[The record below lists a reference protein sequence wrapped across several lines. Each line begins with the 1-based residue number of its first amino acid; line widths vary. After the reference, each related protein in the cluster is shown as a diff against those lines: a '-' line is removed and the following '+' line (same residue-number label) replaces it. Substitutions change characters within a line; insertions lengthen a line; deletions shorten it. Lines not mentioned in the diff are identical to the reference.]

1 MDLWCIYLLLGTIFG
16 SAFIFRSIL
25 IFGAANCG
33 YQLDL
38 GTSLFGGNTWWKQIV
53 LGCFGTFGRYHF
65 QTQPHI
71 TSLVYIPDL
80 KIHWL
85 HLQYTPIISALYPVG
100 LYHNVCWFKSNWPF
114 CHTKALQMT
123 PWYPLAINSTVCWME
138 NDPFIEHCRWNSI
151 YIYIQ
156 EFVIWNNCPSVEF
169 SVEDLPIQNSYVKYS
184 P

>member
-1 MDLWCIYLLLGTIFG
+1 MHVASSSARECATWISWREKPWGNTKMVENLEPTYGKCMDLWCIYLLLGTIFG

-80 KIHWL
+80 RSID
-85 HLQYTPIISALYPVG
+85 YISSIPPLYPHCILWVCTTMSVG
-100 LYHNVCWFKSNWPF
+100 SNLIDHSVIPRLFKWPHDTLSQLIQQF
-114 CHTKALQMT
+114 AGWKMT
-123 PWYPLAINSTVCWME
+123 HL
-138 NDPFIEHCRWNSI
+138 
-151 YIYIQ
+151 
-156 EFVIWNNCPSVEF
+156 
-169 SVEDLPIQNSYVKYS
+169 
-184 P
+184 